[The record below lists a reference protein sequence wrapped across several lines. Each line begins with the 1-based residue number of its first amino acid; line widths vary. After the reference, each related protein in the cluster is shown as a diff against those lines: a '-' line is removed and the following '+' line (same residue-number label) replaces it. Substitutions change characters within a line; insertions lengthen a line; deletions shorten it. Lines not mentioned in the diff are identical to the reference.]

1 MQVRGFLGLK
11 SETWG
16 ARPPGIM
23 DRDGQ
28 MGLGPPP
35 RLCGSNGE
43 GSVRNMARAEDRPR
57 TLIFVDI
64 LGFAEITKN
73 YQFRVR
79 DSGPDELGFTHS
91 STTEMPNRINRFN
104 TVLDQCVFEE
114 TSRGGIQAMLFSDC
128 AFLVFEASLRATV
141 VGASLMRDLIK
152 RGVPVRMGIGKGTFY
167 NIEYVTNTNVGS
179 VTVSKSRFIGT
190 AVARAHAAEQCGG
203 KGMRIFLDASI
214 EEDLPS
220 ICRRIKTLRLA
231 KPFGNV
237 KWELDYLH
245 ESGPASERPKI
256 EAADRELFEKV
267 AYLKSP
273 GWTANARRHY
283 TQTLAA
289 MNRMREANSRSPV
302 NLRKLKC
309 GGSADIMW

>member
-1 MQVRGFLGLK
+1 
-11 SETWG
+11 
-16 ARPPGIM
+16 
-23 DRDGQ
+23 
-28 MGLGPPP
+28 
-35 RLCGSNGE
+35 
-43 GSVRNMARAEDRPR
+43 MARTEDQLR
-57 TLIFVDI
+57 TLIFVDV
-64 LGFAEITKN
+64 LGFGAITES

-79 DSGPDELGFTHS
+79 DAGPDEHGFTGS
-91 STTEMPNRINRFN
+91 STTEMQNRINRFN
-104 TVLDQCVFEE
+104 SVLDQRVFEE
-114 TSRGGIQAMLFSDC
+114 TLRGGVQAMLFSDC
-128 AFLVFEASLRATV
+128 AFLVFDASLRAAD
-141 VGASLMRDLIK
+141 VGTTLMRHFIK
-152 RGVPVRMGIGKGTFY
+152 LGVPVRMGIGKGTFY
-167 NIEYVTNTNVGS
+167 DIEYVTNTNVGS

-190 AVARAHAAEQCGG
+190 AVVRAHAAEQCGG

-245 ESGPASERPKI
+245 ESGPASQRPKI

-273 GWTANARRHY
+273 EWTAKVRRHY

-289 MNRMREANSRSPV
+289 MNRMRKANSRSLV
-302 NLRKLKC
+302 NLRKLRY
-309 GGSADIMW
+309 GGSTDILW